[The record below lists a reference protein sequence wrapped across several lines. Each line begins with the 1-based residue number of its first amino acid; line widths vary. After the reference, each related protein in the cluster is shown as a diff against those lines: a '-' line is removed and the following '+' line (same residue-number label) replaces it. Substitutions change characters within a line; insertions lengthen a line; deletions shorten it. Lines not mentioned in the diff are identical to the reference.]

1 MSIVADGPATPPG
14 ALQIAEVADAGI
26 AAALFKRRF
35 GDSIPDTPHH
45 VVATHRGEDGST
57 RVACYIH
64 FRPHEGLLLGGGACM
79 DARAVRAMAAQDRA
93 AIHAAGG
100 MYRLTL
106 AWAVRHFAA
115 RVPAIFGY
123 CGDALAE
130 RADLAVGFQR
140 TAHRRL
146 LVYWTGALDAAA
158 QDAAVE
164 RVHALGPF

>member
-1 MSIVADGPATPPG
+1 MPETANPIPA
-14 ALQIAEVADAGI
+14 ALEIAEIADPAP

-35 GDSIPDTPHH
+35 GDPIPDTPHH
-45 VVATHRGEDGST
+45 VVARHRGADGSQC
-57 RVACYIH
+57 VVCYIH
-64 FRPHEGLLLGGGACM
+64 FRPELGLLLGGGACI
-79 DARAVRAMAAQDRA
+79 DNRAVRAMAAADRA
-93 AIHAAGG
+93 AVHAAGG
-100 MYRLTL
+100 LYRLTL

-140 TAHRRL
+140 TAHPRL
-146 LVYWTGALDAAA
+146 LVYWTGALDAAGR
-158 QDAAVE
+158 AAAIE